1 MITKMVLL
9 LAPAERVFYM
19 NFLMPP
25 PALGVISGYLEKSGI
40 ASKVYD
46 LNVALKNKS
55 LDRDRHEWL
64 FLYDKDEVLEYLR
77 TGTNAKL
84 EYLFSRLL
92 EDIDFDTVD
101 LVGISIGSNFSFFE
115 IHSGCL
121 MGKYIKK
128 KYNKTIV
135 FGGDNVKYMYQ
146 FRDMFRE
153 LWEQL
158 RLNFE
163 FIFVGPGEKSLVSLI
178 RILNKEITNRSY
190 RDLKGAIYFKEKKLI
205 ANAEDEP
212 SLCKPVFSG
221 LELDDYTLC
230 IKKSPPGDRQ
240 PNINYFFKWPFAHAL
255 LLSDV
260 NRIRLKE
267 SEKEE
272 ALFLPYKF
280 NANCPF
286 KCAFCTQSDEH
297 KKRVICKD
305 AETVVDDIESMMKEY
320 NARSFFFFNN
330 TFNVNNKFVRDF
342 CRIVKDR
349 GLKFYWSDCGRY
361 NGLDKELIRM
371 MYEAGCR
378 NLVFGLD
385 AGSEK
390 ILKLIDKRLDLDHA
404 RRVLRWCKECGI
416 WADIEV
422 ILGFPQEL
430 EEDFLDTYNFVKEN
444 LEFINE
450 FYVNKYFVVPE
461 SLMGRYPERYGM
473 KLIKLDHKYEN
484 KLAHNARLFL
494 KAADSRDDKVSANNF
509 HMYHFDELNGRNYKQ
524 IIRDTHDKTMR
535 LYKLSAKL
543 ETFAETRLN
552 LVISKTIKMKTGKT
566 NQQRNKEAVNE

>member
-1 MITKMVLL
+1 MIKNITLL
-9 LAPAERVFYM
+9 LAPCERAFYM

-25 PALGVISGYLEKSGI
+25 LAIGVIQGYLQEFDI
-40 ASKVYD
+40 AARVCD
-46 LNVALKNKS
+46 LNVTLRNKG
-55 LDRDRHEWL
+55 LDQDRSDWL
-64 FLYDKDEVLEYLR
+64 FLYDKNEVLDYLR
-77 TGTNAKL
+77 TGTNEKFDH
-84 EYLFSRLL
+84 LFSKLL
-92 EDIDFDTVD
+92 EDIDFDTVE

-121 MGKYIKK
+121 LGKYIKK
-128 KYNKTIV
+128 KHNKTIV

-146 FRDMFRE
+146 FRDMFWE

-158 RLNFE
+158 GINFE
-163 FIFVGPGEKSLVSLI
+163 YIFVGPGEKSLVSLI
-178 RILNKEITNRSY
+178 RILNKEITDCSY
-190 RDLKGAIYFKEKKLI
+190 RDLKGALYFNEKGLA
-205 ANAEDEP
+205 ANLEDEP
-212 SLCKPVFSG
+212 SLCKPVFFG
-221 LELDDYTLC
+221 LDLDTYTLC
-230 IKKSPPGDRQ
+230 IKKSRPGDRQ

-260 NRIRLKE
+260 NRARLKE

-305 AETVVDDIESMMKEY
+305 AEKVVDDIESMMKEY
-320 NARSFFFFNN
+320 NTGSFFFFNN
-330 TFNVNNKFVRDF
+330 VFNVNRAFVKDF
-342 CRIVKDR
+342 CRIVKER
-349 GLKFYWSDCGRY
+349 GLKFYWSDCGRF
-361 NGLDKELIRM
+361 NGLDKELIQM
-371 MYEAGCR
+371 MYDAGCR

-385 AGSEK
+385 AGSQK
-390 ILKLIDKRLDLDHA
+390 ILKLIDKRLDLDQA

-416 WADIEV
+416 WADFEV

-430 EEDFLDTYNFVKEN
+430 EEDFLDIYNFVKEN

-450 FYVNKYFVVPE
+450 YYVNKYFVVPE

-473 KLIKLDHKYEN
+473 KLIKLNHKYEK
-484 KLAHNARLFL
+484 KLEHNARLFL
-494 KAADSRDDKVSANNF
+494 EAVDSRDDKVAANNF
-509 HMYHFDELNGRNYKQ
+509 QMYHFDEINGRNYKQ
-524 IIRDTHDKTMR
+524 IIKDTHDKAMR
-535 LYKLSAKL
+535 LYQLSAKL

-552 LVISKTIKMKTGKT
+552 LVLSKTIQMKILKT
-566 NQQRNKEAVNE
+566 HRVENKE